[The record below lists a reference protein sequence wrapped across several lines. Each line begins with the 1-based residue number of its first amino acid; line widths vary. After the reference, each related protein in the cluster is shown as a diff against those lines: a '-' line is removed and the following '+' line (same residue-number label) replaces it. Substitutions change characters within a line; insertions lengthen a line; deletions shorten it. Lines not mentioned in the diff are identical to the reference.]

1 MIDLLLEGV
10 YLQVVLLDEPCSLY
24 VELLDH
30 KNHGLHMVP
39 HALILLLKGLIEVKD
54 VLAAVTEAIPVTIS
68 PRCSLRTV
76 LVSVNELGLVSETI
90 INVVNRGG
98 LELAQRH
105 ALQLLEL
112 LLGLLQLS
120 REIASISLL

>member
-1 MIDLLLEGV
+1 
-10 YLQVVLLDEPCSLY
+10 
-24 VELLDH
+24 
-30 KNHGLHMVP
+30 MVP

-54 VLAAVTEAIPVTIS
+54 VLAAVTEAISVTIS
-68 PRCSLRTV
+68 SRCSLRTV

-90 INVVNRGG
+90 INVMNRGG

-105 ALQLLEL
+105 ALQLLQL